1 MQRGRA
7 INHASNRQGNSDVY
21 AASGF
26 LNLRHGFLLE
36 RECSAFRCTEQAF
49 RDAWPTAVHATAVD
63 AWPGMPGWR
72 PSCRS
77 TRQGDAAPKHAA
89 HGGARMEDEQ
99 PAGACVD
106 AIHRQATGLTGLSG
120 LPHRPQR
127 LSSFAAPSEAGL
139 RCLTAFGPA
148 GLARR
153 HGAPEGPAP
162 FEPGRCPV
170 QAPLQKQIFHDLD
183 RETGSIAQLAR
194 PASKIRPEAGT
205 PRRMQNA
212 AIQPA
217 GASFRSRY
225 SP

>member
-1 MQRGRA
+1 MDSSLKGNVRHFAVQSKPPAMHGPRLFMQRPRM
-7 INHASNRQGNSDVY
+7 
-21 AASGF
+21 
-26 LNLRHGFLLE
+26 HG
-36 RECSAFRCTEQAF
+36 QACQ
-49 RDAWPTAVHATAVD
+49 AGAHLAET
-63 AWPGMPGWR
+63 PGKAMPHRR
-72 PSCRS
+72 P
-77 TRQGDAAPKHAA
+77 AA
-89 HGGARMEDEQ
+89 HGGARMEGEP

-106 AIHRQATGLTGLSG
+106 AIHRQATGLTGLPG
-120 LPHRPQR
+120 LPHRPRR
-127 LSSFAAPSEAGL
+127 LTSSVAPPEAGL

-148 GLARR
+148 GLVRR
-153 HGAPEGPAP
+153 HGAPEGPAS

>member
-1 MQRGRA
+1 M
-7 INHASNRQGNSDVY
+7 ASSLKGNV
-21 AASGF
+21 
-26 LNLRHGFLLE
+26 RHF
-36 RECSAFRCTEQAF
+36 
-49 RDAWPTAVHATAVD
+49 AVQS
-63 AWPGMPGWR
+63 R
-72 PSCRS
+72 PSAMHGPR
-77 TRQGDAAPKHAA
+77 RFMRRPRMHGRHARAGAPLAEAPGKAMPHRRPAA

-170 QAPLQKQIFHDLD
+170 QAPLQKQIFHVPD